1 MGRPLADPAD
11 HVRQHGPELVKFGI
25 VGGLGTIIDLGGA
38 AVLHSVYHVG
48 PLESKALSIT
58 AATIFTYLGSRFWT
72 FRHRENQPV
81 HREALLFVALN
92 VVGLVLAELVIA
104 FTTYGLGLKG
114 PLAYNAASFIGT
126 GLGTVFRWYA
136 YRKWVFLAPAQQ
148 PHPQPQAAFAGAL
161 GALGPPARTSRT
173 TRPGSWIRRTWTR
186 ATPGGQADT
195 PVRCY
200 CTIKTRS
207 FRTSAWC
214 LPCSPPLS
222 RRAIP
227 SARPRQDRSRPGP
240 PGRAP
245 RAPRAV
251 TASAKPRCPAR
262 PGRRGSCRDP
272 GRLAGSWA
280 GTPRTPGA
288 CGGRARSGRR
298 PRRPWCGPAPGRG
311 RCPRAGR

>member
-1 MGRPLADPAD
+1 MGRPVADLYD

-38 AVLHSVYHVG
+38 AVLHSVYHLG

-148 PHPQPQAAFAGAL
+148 PHPQPQAAFAG
-161 GALGPPARTSRT
+161 GAGAASQDFPHYAPWELDPSYLDPGYSG
-173 TRPGSWIRRTWTR
+173 RPGRPPRPVVLHNQNPVIPNERVVAPLLTAPVPAGYSVRP
-186 ATPGGQADT
+186 AAAGPVPAVPGVPAG
-195 PVRCY
+195 
-200 CTIKTRS
+200 
-207 FRTSAWC
+207 TSA
-214 LPCSPPLS
+214 
-222 RRAIP
+222 P
-227 SARPRQDRSRPGP
+227 S
-240 PGRAP
+240 AP
-245 RAPRAV
+245 RAP
-251 TASAKPRCPAR
+251 
-262 PGRRGSCRDP
+262 GRHRKR
-272 GRLAGSWA
+272 
-280 GTPRTPGA
+280 
-288 CGGRARSGRR
+288 
-298 PRRPWCGPAPGRG
+298 
-311 RCPRAGR
+311 

>member
-1 MGRPLADPAD
+1 MGRPLADLHD

-81 HREALLFVALN
+81 HREALLFVTLN

-136 YRKWVFLAPAQQ
+136 YRRWVFLAPAQQ
-148 PHPQPQAAFAGAL
+148 PHPQPQAAFAGAASHDFPYYAPWEL
-161 GALGPPARTSRT
+161 DPSYLE
-173 TRPGSWIRRTWTR
+173 PGYSGR
-186 ATPGGQADT
+186 
-195 PVRCY
+195 PVRQPRPVLLHNQNPV
-200 CTIKTRS
+200 IPNERVV
-207 FRTSAWC
+207 
-214 LPCSPPLS
+214 SPLLTAPVPAGYS
-222 RRAIP
+222 VRPAVAGPVPAVPAGP
-227 SARPRQDRSRPGP
+227 SVPS
-240 PGRAP
+240 AP
-245 RAPRAV
+245 RAP
-251 TASAKPRCPAR
+251 
-262 PGRRGSCRDP
+262 GRHRKR
-272 GRLAGSWA
+272 
-280 GTPRTPGA
+280 
-288 CGGRARSGRR
+288 
-298 PRRPWCGPAPGRG
+298 
-311 RCPRAGR
+311 